1 MNSLRLFQKK
11 GIVQKTF
18 RKLSSADEQFLKVL
32 FLAINHAIS
41 PARKFVI
48 QKRKKFI
55 MPLMKHL
62 VEVAVIYIL

>member
-11 GIVQKTF
+11 GIVKKTF

-41 PARKFVI
+41 PARKLLY
-48 QKRKKFI
+48 KKEKS
-55 MPLMKHL
+55 LLCH
-62 VEVAVIYIL
+62 